1 MGNIPQTS
9 ETANPIEAVDAASL
23 VALFDEDPDTIPEG
37 SLDLMIMEMRRRAD
51 VNKAEAALAAAKP
64 KAEKKPRAG
73 QAKLASPEQA
83 AIADKP
89 AKELSLDDLGL

>member
-1 MGNIPQTS
+1 MTDTPTPA
-9 ETANPIEAVDAASL
+9 EPKNPIEAVDAASL

-37 SLDLMIMEMRRRAD
+37 SLDLMIIEMRRRAD
-51 VNKAEAALAAAKP
+51 VHKAEAALAAAKP